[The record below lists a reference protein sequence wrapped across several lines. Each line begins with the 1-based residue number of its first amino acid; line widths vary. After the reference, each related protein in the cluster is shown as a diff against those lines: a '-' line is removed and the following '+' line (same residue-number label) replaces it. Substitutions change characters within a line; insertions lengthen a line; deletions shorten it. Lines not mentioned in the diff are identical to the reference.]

1 MPEENLILEIQQLI
15 QGYKPLA
22 QKVANHLFE
31 SDYDITSSIDI
42 LYTMNCSELFV
53 KDVIFYLSKLQQQ

>member
-1 MPEENLILEIQQLI
+1 MPEEEIMLEIQQLI

-22 QKVANHLFE
+22 LKVANHLFE

-42 LYTMNCSELFV
+42 LYKMNCSEQFV
-53 KDVIFYLSKLQQQ
+53 KDVMFYLLNLQKL